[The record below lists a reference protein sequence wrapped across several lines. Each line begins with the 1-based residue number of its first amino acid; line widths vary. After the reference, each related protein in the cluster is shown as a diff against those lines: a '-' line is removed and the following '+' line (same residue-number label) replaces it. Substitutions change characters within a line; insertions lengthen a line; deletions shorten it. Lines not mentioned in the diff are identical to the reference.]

1 MLEGFIFSESALDD
15 DINGN
20 NEDDNFGLSAL
31 FADMPSNLDAIRS
44 VHNTGNRSKTLRRRS
59 TRGGMSTSSL
69 RRNHSIELDAED
81 VADLIDEQDGSGKMV
96 KKLAAPMAQKKSVR
110 YQRVN
115 QITTNVPHYR
125 ETSQLICFAHQL
137 TGLCMMGERQSLMG

>member
-1 MLEGFIFSESALDD
+1 MLAGLTFSESALDD
-15 DINGN
+15 EINGN
-20 NEDDNFGLSAL
+20 TEDDNLGLNAL

-44 VHNTGNRSKTLRRRS
+44 VHNTGSRPKTLRRRS

-110 YQRVN
+110 YQRLN
-115 QITTNVPHYR
+115 QLTINVPHYI
-125 ETSQLICFAHQL
+125 ETSQLICIANQL
-137 TGLCMMGERQSLMG
+137 AGFSMIGDIGR

>member
-1 MLEGFIFSESALDD
+1 MLAGLIFSESALDD

-20 NEDDNFGLSAL
+20 TEDENLGLNAL

-69 RRNHSIELDAED
+69 GRNHSIELDAED

-110 YQRVN
+110 YRILN
-115 QITTNVPHYR
+115 KLTTNVPQIR
-125 ETSQLICFAHQL
+125 RCF
-137 TGLCMMGERQSLMG
+137 TGKVF